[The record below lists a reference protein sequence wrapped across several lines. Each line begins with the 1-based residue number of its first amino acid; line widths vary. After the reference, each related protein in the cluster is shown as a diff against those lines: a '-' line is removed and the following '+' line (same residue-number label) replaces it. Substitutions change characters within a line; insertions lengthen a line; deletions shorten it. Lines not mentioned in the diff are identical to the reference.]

1 VNAFLLDLSVYE
13 QVIFYS
19 TLFVFLVQVIYYVF
33 IYGKV
38 ARFKVEENNYPEGD
52 EPVSIIICARN
63 ELENLK
69 LYLPLILEQEYST
82 FEVIV
87 VNDCSSD
94 NSQDWLEKMQAIYPH
109 LKVSHIKEDEKFS
122 HGKKLALTVGIKA
135 ATYEWLLLTDADCK
149 PESEFWL
156 ASMRRRFNSSNEIVL
171 GYGGYFSGKGFL
183 NRLIRFDTFFIAL
196 QYLGF
201 ALCKIPYMGVGRNLA
216 YKKSLFIKNKGFAS
230 HAHIQSGDDDLFI
243 NEVANSRNTAIEI
256 SVNAHTRSMPKE
268 TFAQWVFQKRRH
280 FSTGNRYKFVHKFLL
295 GLEIFCRM
303 LFYLGII
310 LLLFSHNLLYI
321 GLGLFFIR
329 MLIQLLVYAKA
340 LKKLNEKKLLLFS
353 FIFDIILPLINIF
366 LYTVNSFNTK
376 QHKWK

>member
-1 VNAFLLDLSVYE
+1 VNAFLLNLSVYE
-13 QVIFYS
+13 QVIFYC

-38 ARFKVEENNYPEGD
+38 ARLKVEGKNYPENS

-82 FEVIV
+82 FEVVV

-135 ATYEWLLLTDADCK
+135 ASYEWLLLTDADCK

-156 ASMRRRFNSSNEIVL
+156 ASMLSKFNIDNEIVL

-243 NEVANSRNTAIEI
+243 NEVANSRNTTVEI
-256 SVNAHTRSMPKE
+256 SVDAHTRSIPKE
-268 TFAQWVFQKRRH
+268 TFAQWVIQKRRH

-295 GLEIFCRM
+295 GLEIFCRL

-310 LLLFSHNLLYI
+310 LLLSNHNLLFI

-329 MLIQLLVYAKA
+329 LLIQLLVYAKA